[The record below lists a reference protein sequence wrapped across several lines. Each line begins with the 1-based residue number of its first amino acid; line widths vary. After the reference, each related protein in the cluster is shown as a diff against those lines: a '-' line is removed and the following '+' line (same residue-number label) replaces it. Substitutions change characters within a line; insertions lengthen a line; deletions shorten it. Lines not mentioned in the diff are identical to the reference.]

1 MIASLDDP
9 DSFKPVRP
17 SGPSKVNDT
26 KIEVKLVNTVF
37 KGDEAKV
44 LSIILTE
51 YSRNMSKLL
60 MAGRI
65 KQTPELEK
73 ELVTVATILERLA
86 EADFSLR
93 VDKEMLK
100 PFGFTM

>member
-9 DSFKPVRP
+9 DSFKNVTP
-17 SGPSKVNDT
+17 T
-26 KIEVKLVNTVF
+26 KTATKTVEVPKSISITF

-51 YSRNMSKLL
+51 YSRNMMKLL

-65 KQTPELEK
+65 KQTAQLEK
-73 ELVTVATILERLA
+73 ELVVVNNVLEKLA

-93 VDKEMLK
+93 ADKEMVK
-100 PFGFTM
+100 QFGFTF